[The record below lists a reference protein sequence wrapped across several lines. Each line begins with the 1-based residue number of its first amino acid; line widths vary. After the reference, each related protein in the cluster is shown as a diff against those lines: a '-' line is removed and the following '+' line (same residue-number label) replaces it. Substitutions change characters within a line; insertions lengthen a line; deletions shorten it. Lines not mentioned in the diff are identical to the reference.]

1 MDFNRY
7 RTNLTSQLAKINSEI
22 VDTEDNLSQ
31 LKELRARVKG
41 GLEVLDQLEKE
52 SGDDLEDLSEGLHK
66 EPTTIT
72 RGTAST
78 IQGQIQKDIE
88 ELVGASKN
96 GRHGKDM
103 DTL

>member
-1 MDFNRY
+1 MDFTRY
-7 RTNLTSQLAKINSEI
+7 RENLTGQLAKINSDI
-22 VDTEDNLSQ
+22 VDTEERLTQ
-31 LKELRARVKG
+31 LKELKARVRG
-41 GLEVLDQLEKE
+41 GLEVLDQLEKDAPE
-52 SGDDLEDLSEGLHK
+52 
-66 EPTTIT
+66 EPTVT
-72 RGTAST
+72 RGTAAT

>member
-1 MDFNRY
+1 MDFTRY
-7 RTNLTSQLAKINSEI
+7 RDNLTSQLSKINSDI
-22 VDTEDNLSQ
+22 VDHEDSLSQ
-31 LKELRARVKG
+31 LKELRARVRG
-41 GLEVLDQLEKE
+41 GLEVLDQLEKDAPE
-52 SGDDLEDLSEGLHK
+52 
-66 EPTTIT
+66 EPTVT
-72 RGTAST
+72 RGTAAT

>member
-1 MDFNRY
+1 MDYTRY
-7 RTNLTSQLAKINSEI
+7 RDNLTGQLAKINSDI
-22 VDTEDNLSQ
+22 VDHEDSLSQ
-31 LKELRARVKG
+31 LKELRARVRG
-41 GLEVLDQLEKE
+41 GLEVLDQLEKDAPE
-52 SGDDLEDLSEGLHK
+52 
-66 EPTTIT
+66 EPTVT
-72 RGTAST
+72 RGTAAT

>member
-1 MDFNRY
+1 MDFTRY
-7 RTNLTSQLAKINSEI
+7 RDNLTSQLAKINSDI
-22 VDTEDNLSQ
+22 VDHEDILSQ
-31 LKELRARVKG
+31 LKELRARVRG
-41 GLEVLDQLEKE
+41 GLEVLDQLEKDAPE
-52 SGDDLEDLSEGLHK
+52 EK
-66 EPTTIT
+66 PTVT
-72 RGTAST
+72 RGTAAT

>member
-1 MDFNRY
+1 MDFTRY
-7 RTNLTSQLAKINSEI
+7 RDNLTSQLAKINSDI
-22 VDTEDNLSQ
+22 VDTEEQLTQ
-31 LKELRARVKG
+31 LKELKARVRG
-41 GLEVLDQLEKE
+41 GLEVLEQLEKDAPE
-52 SGDDLEDLSEGLHK
+52 
-66 EPTTIT
+66 EPTVT
-72 RGTAST
+72 RGTAAT

>member
-7 RTNLTSQLAKINSEI
+7 RENLTGQLAKINSDI
-22 VDTEDNLSQ
+22 VDHEDSLSQ

-41 GLEVLDQLEKE
+41 GLEVLDQLEKDQPE
-52 SGDDLEDLSEGLHK
+52 EK
-66 EPTTIT
+66 EPIVT
-72 RGTAST
+72 RGTAAT
-78 IQGQIQKDIE
+78 IQGQIHKDIE
-88 ELVGASKN
+88 QLVGATST

>member
-7 RTNLTSQLAKINSEI
+7 RENLTGQLAKINSDI
-22 VDTEDNLSQ
+22 VDHEDSLSQ

-41 GLEVLDQLEKE
+41 GLEVLDQLEKDQPE
-52 SGDDLEDLSEGLHK
+52 EK
-66 EPTTIT
+66 EPIVT
-72 RGTAST
+72 RGTAAT

-88 ELVGASKN
+88 QLVGATST

>member
-1 MDFNRY
+1 MDFTRY
-7 RTNLTSQLAKINSEI
+7 RENLTSQLAKINSDI
-22 VDTEDNLSQ
+22 VDTEERLTK
-31 LKELRARVKG
+31 LKELKARVRG
-41 GLEVLDQLEKE
+41 GLEVLEQLENDAPE
-52 SGDDLEDLSEGLHK
+52 
-66 EPTTIT
+66 EPTVT
-72 RGTAST
+72 RGTAAT

>member
-1 MDFNRY
+1 MDFTRY
-7 RTNLTSQLAKINSEI
+7 RENLTGQLAKINSDI
-22 VDTEDNLSQ
+22 VDTEAQLTQ
-31 LKELRARVKG
+31 LKELKARVRG
-41 GLEVLDQLEKE
+41 GLEVLEQLEKDAPE
-52 SGDDLEDLSEGLHK
+52 
-66 EPTTIT
+66 EPTVT
-72 RGTAST
+72 RGTAAT

>member
-7 RTNLTSQLAKINSEI
+7 RENLTGQLAKINSDI
-22 VDTEDNLSQ
+22 VDHEDSLAQ

-41 GLEVLDQLEKE
+41 GLEVLDQLEKDQPE
-52 SGDDLEDLSEGLHK
+52 PEK
-66 EPTTIT
+66 EPTVT
-72 RGTAST
+72 RGNAAT

-88 ELVGASKN
+88 QLVGATSN
-96 GRHGKDM
+96 GRHGKDL

>member
-1 MDFNRY
+1 MDFTRY
-7 RTNLTSQLAKINSEI
+7 RENLTSQLAKINSDI
-22 VDTEDNLSQ
+22 VDTEEQLTQ
-31 LKELRARVKG
+31 LKELKARVRG
-41 GLEVLDQLEKE
+41 GLEVLEQLEKDAPE
-52 SGDDLEDLSEGLHK
+52 
-66 EPTTIT
+66 EPTVT
-72 RGTAST
+72 RGTAAT

>member
-1 MDFNRY
+1 MDFTRY
-7 RTNLTSQLAKINSEI
+7 RDNLTGQLAKINSDI
-22 VDTEDNLSQ
+22 VDTEEQLTQ
-31 LKELRARVKG
+31 LKELKARVRG
-41 GLEVLDQLEKE
+41 GLEVLDQLEK
-52 SGDDLEDLSEGLHK
+52 DAPK
-66 EPTTIT
+66 EPTVT
-72 RGTAST
+72 RGTAAT

>member
-1 MDFNRY
+1 MDFTRY
-7 RTNLTSQLAKINSEI
+7 RDNLTGQLGKINSDI
-22 VDTEDNLSQ
+22 VDHEDSLSQ
-31 LKELRARVKG
+31 LKELRARVRG
-41 GLEVLDQLEKE
+41 GLEVLDQLEKDAPE
-52 SGDDLEDLSEGLHK
+52 
-66 EPTTIT
+66 EPTVT
-72 RGTAST
+72 RGTAAT

>member
-1 MDFNRY
+1 MDFTRY
-7 RTNLTSQLAKINSEI
+7 RDNLTGQLAKINSDI
-22 VDTEDNLSQ
+22 VDHEDSLSQ
-31 LKELRARVKG
+31 LKELRARVRG
-41 GLEVLDQLEKE
+41 GLEVLDQLEKDAPE
-52 SGDDLEDLSEGLHK
+52 K
-66 EPTTIT
+66 PTVT
-72 RGTAST
+72 RGTAAT

>member
-7 RTNLTSQLAKINSEI
+7 RENLTGQLAKINSDI
-22 VDTEDNLSQ
+22 VDHEDNLSQ

-41 GLEVLDQLEKE
+41 GLEVLDQLEKDQPE
-52 SGDDLEDLSEGLHK
+52 EK
-66 EPTTIT
+66 EPIVT
-72 RGTAST
+72 RGTAAS

-88 ELVGASKN
+88 QLVGATSN
-96 GRHGKDM
+96 GRHGKDL

>member
-7 RTNLTSQLAKINSEI
+7 RENLTGQLAKINSDI
-22 VDTEDNLSQ
+22 VDHEDSLAQ

-52 SGDDLEDLSEGLHK
+52 QPEDK
-66 EPTTIT
+66 EPIVT
-72 RGTAST
+72 RGNAAT

-88 ELVGASKN
+88 QLVGATSN
-96 GRHGKDM
+96 GRHGKDL

>member
-7 RTNLTSQLAKINSEI
+7 RENLTGQLAKINSDI
-22 VDTEDNLSQ
+22 VNHEDALTQ
-31 LKELRARVKG
+31 LKELRSRVKG

-52 SGDDLEDLSEGLHK
+52 QPEDK
-66 EPTTIT
+66 EPIIT
-72 RGTAST
+72 RGNAAT

-88 ELVGASKN
+88 QLVGATSN
-96 GRHGKDM
+96 GRHGKDL

>member
-1 MDFNRY
+1 MDFTRY
-7 RTNLTSQLAKINSEI
+7 RDNLTSQLAKINSDI
-22 VDTEDNLSQ
+22 VDTEERLTQ
-31 LKELRARVKG
+31 LKELKARVRG
-41 GLEVLDQLEKE
+41 GLEVLEQLENDAPE
-52 SGDDLEDLSEGLHK
+52 
-66 EPTTIT
+66 EPTVT
-72 RGTAST
+72 RGTAAT

>member
-1 MDFNRY
+1 MDFTRY
-7 RTNLTSQLAKINSEI
+7 RENLTGQLAKINSDI
-22 VDTEDNLSQ
+22 VDTEEQLTQ
-31 LKELRARVKG
+31 LKELKARVRG
-41 GLEVLDQLEKE
+41 GLEVLEQLENDAPE
-52 SGDDLEDLSEGLHK
+52 
-66 EPTTIT
+66 EPTVT
-72 RGTAST
+72 RGTAAT

>member
-7 RTNLTSQLAKINSEI
+7 RENLTGQLAKINSDI
-22 VDTEDNLSQ
+22 VDTEEQLTQ
-31 LKELRARVKG
+31 LKELKARVRG
-41 GLEVLDQLEKE
+41 GLEVLDQLEKDAPE
-52 SGDDLEDLSEGLHK
+52 
-66 EPTTIT
+66 EPTVT
-72 RGTAST
+72 RGTAAT

>member
-1 MDFNRY
+1 MDFTRY
-7 RTNLTSQLAKINSEI
+7 RDNLTSQLAKINSDI
-22 VDTEDNLSQ
+22 VDTEERLTQ
-31 LKELRARVKG
+31 LKELKARVRG
-41 GLEVLDQLEKE
+41 GLEVLEQLENDAPEK
-52 SGDDLEDLSEGLHK
+52 
-66 EPTTIT
+66 PTVT
-72 RGTAST
+72 RGTAAT

>member
-1 MDFNRY
+1 MDFTRY
-7 RTNLTSQLAKINSEI
+7 RDNHTSQLAKINSDI
-22 VDTEDNLSQ
+22 VDHEDSLSQ
-31 LKELRARVKG
+31 LKELRARVRG
-41 GLEVLDQLEKE
+41 GLEVLDQLEKDTPE
-52 SGDDLEDLSEGLHK
+52 EQ
-66 EPTTIT
+66 PTVT
-72 RGTAST
+72 RGTAAT

>member
-7 RTNLTSQLAKINSEI
+7 RENLTGQLAKINSDI
-22 VDTEDNLSQ
+22 VNHEDALTQ
-31 LKELRARVKG
+31 LKELRSRVKG

-52 SGDDLEDLSEGLHK
+52 QPEDK
-66 EPTTIT
+66 EPIVT
-72 RGTAST
+72 RGTAAT

-88 ELVGASKN
+88 QLVGATSN
-96 GRHGKDM
+96 GRHGKDL

>member
-1 MDFNRY
+1 MDFTRY
-7 RTNLTSQLAKINSEI
+7 RDNLTSQLAKINSDI
-22 VDTEDNLSQ
+22 VDHEDNLSH
-31 LKELRARVKG
+31 LKELRARVRG
-41 GLEVLDQLEKE
+41 GLEVLDQLEKDTPE
-52 SGDDLEDLSEGLHK
+52 K
-66 EPTTIT
+66 PTVT

-96 GRHGKDM
+96 GRHGKDL

>member
-1 MDFNRY
+1 MDFTRY
-7 RTNLTSQLAKINSEI
+7 RENLTSQLAKINSDI
-22 VDTEDNLSQ
+22 VDHEDSLSQ
-31 LKELRARVKG
+31 LKELRARVRG
-41 GLEVLDQLEKE
+41 GLEVLDQLEKDAPE
-52 SGDDLEDLSEGLHK
+52 
-66 EPTTIT
+66 EPTVT
-72 RGTAST
+72 RGTAAT